1 MTKKTTSSG
10 LLNHLNEIRSKSVF
24 LALSDLEKLDDGANV
39 LVDAALVCA
48 RLQVIKTEIGSDD
61 NLHLMHEIEAVLYK
75 TRGVEEA
82 SLQTRGRLKSNR
94 VSMSVGEVRSFF
106 GVIKALSPLAI
117 MSCGMP

>member
-10 LLNHLNEIRSKSVF
+10 LLHHLNETNSRSVF
-24 LALSDLEKLDDGANV
+24 LALSDLEKLDDAADV

-48 RLQVIKTEIGSDD
+48 RLQIIKMENDSNN
-61 NLHLMHEIEAVLYK
+61 NLHLIHEIESILYK
-75 TRGVEEA
+75 TKSLEETGHR
-82 SLQTRGRLKSNR
+82 TRVRLTRNR

-117 MSCGMP
+117 MSCGIP